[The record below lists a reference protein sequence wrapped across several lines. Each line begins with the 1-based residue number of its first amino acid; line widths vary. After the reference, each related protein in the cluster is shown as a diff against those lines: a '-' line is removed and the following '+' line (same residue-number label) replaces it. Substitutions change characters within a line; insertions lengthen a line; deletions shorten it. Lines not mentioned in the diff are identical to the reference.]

1 MARDRG
7 NDGWKMERMHGE
19 RRKGER
25 NSGGFNKNHE
35 DKMAGRRVGRDVGD
49 GEGMDSRSTP

>member
-1 MARDRG
+1 
-7 NDGWKMERMHGE
+7 MERMHGE